1 MKCDKIKKILL
12 DYLEDNIN
20 SNDRTEIENHIENCE
35 NCSSQLEQFKTLNE
49 LVINTNKVESSQSF
63 KNEFFDSLENNNL
76 NISKSFFQFDS
87 IKNSLKIAAS
97 VLLFICGTIFGLL
110 IQNHNLYK
118 SKISIL
124 ENEVNVLKQQVC
136 FEMLNEQTASER
148 IKAINYSVENQNIEI
163 ELIDI
168 LINTLNTDQNTNVRI
183 AALDALSY
191 FSDEPIIRN
200 SLINSLVSQDNPQL
214 QVGLIKILVNL
225 KSHEANEAI
234 KVLINQNDLKPE
246 IKLFAQQMITQKS
259 I

>member
-1 MKCDKIKKILL
+1 MKCDEIKKILP

-20 SNDRTEIENHIENCE
+20 SSDRTKIENHIENCD
-35 NCSSQLEQFKTLNE
+35 NCSSQLEQFKILNE
-49 LVINTNKVESSQSF
+49 LITNTKKVESSQSF
-63 KNEFFDSLENNNL
+63 KNEFFYSLEKNDL
-76 NISKSFFQFDS
+76 NISNSFFQLDS

-97 VLLFICGTIFGLL
+97 ILLFICGTIFGLL
-110 IQNHNLYK
+110 IQNHNLHK

-148 IKAINYSVENQNIEI
+148 IKAINFSIESQNIEI

-191 FSDEPIIRN
+191 FSEEPIIRN
-200 SLINSLVSQDNPQL
+200 SLIKSLVSQDNPQL
-214 QVGLIKILVNL
+214 QVGLIKILVNFN
-225 KSHEANEAI
+225 SQEANEAI

-246 IKLFAQQMITQKS
+246 IKLYAQQIIKQNS